1 MRKLNVL
8 LVDDSPLFLKLAREL
23 LATSDGVDRID
34 CAGSGSEALAR
45 AAKWPPDLVLTD
57 IQMPNMNGFDLIRA
71 LRAREIPPRVV
82 AMTVQDTPQYRAA
95 ALRMGAE
102 DCIAK
107 HELGALLP
115 EMVASLSASPAARG
129 EAL

>member
-23 LATSDGVDRID
+23 LAASDCVERID
-34 CAGSGSEALAR
+34 CASSGAEALAR
-45 AAKWPPDLVLTD
+45 AVKSPPDLVLTD
-57 IQMPNMNGFDLIRA
+57 IQMPGMNGFDVIRTLRA
-71 LRAREIPPRVV
+71 LDAPPRVV
-82 AMTVQDTPQYRAA
+82 AVTVQDSPQYRAT

-107 HELGALLP
+107 HDLAMLLP
-115 EMVASLSASPAARG
+115 EMVASLAGSPAESEVG
-129 EAL
+129 T